1 MDEKIIGKPKSLY
14 DEFPRKGG
22 SSPTATHYCPGCGHG
37 IVHRL
42 IAEVLEEMDLLQKSI
57 AVAGTGCS
65 GGAYDYFDMD
75 AIHSAH
81 GRAPAVASGI
91 RRVRPEAVIFV
102 YQGDGD
108 IAAIGL
114 AETVHAALRG
124 ENFTVI
130 FANNALYGMTGGQ
143 AAPTTFEGMNTKT
156 PSNKFPLRLC
166 EMLTAVD
173 SAAYLARGSVHDPK
187 SILTT
192 KEYIR
197 RAFQTQLS
205 GGYSMV
211 EVLTPCPTNWRLNPV
226 AAMNYLK
233 ENMVNFFPVGE
244 FKMAG
249 DNK

>member
-1 MDEKIIGKPKSLY
+1 MKEGALAFK
-14 DEFPRKGG
+14 R
-22 SSPTATHYCPGCGHG
+22 PTGLTTTRTIYCPGCGHG

-42 IAEVLEEMDLLQKSI
+42 IAEVLGEMDLLQKSI

-65 GGAYDYFDMD
+65 GLLYEYFDMD

-114 AETVHAALRG
+114 DETVHAALRG

-143 AAPTTFEGMNTKT
+143 AAPTTFDGINTKT

-166 EMLTAVD
+166 EMLTTLD
-173 SAAYLARGSVHDPK
+173 SVAYLARGSVHDPK

-197 RAFQTQLS
+197 KAFQTQLT

-211 EVLTPCPTNWRLNPV
+211 EVLTPCPTNWGLNPI
-226 AAMNYLK
+226 AAMNYVK
-233 ENMVNFFPVGE
+233 ETMVNFFPLGE

-249 DNK
+249 ENR

>member
-1 MDEKIIGKPKSLY
+1 MKEGAPVFKRPAGLTEIRTI
-14 DEFPRKGG
+14 
-22 SSPTATHYCPGCGHG
+22 YCPGCGHG

-42 IAEVLEEMDLLQKSI
+42 IAEVLEEMDLLPKSI
-57 AVAGTGCS
+57 AVVGTGCS
-65 GGAYDYFDMD
+65 GAAYDYFNMD

-81 GRAPAVASGI
+81 GRAPAVASGV
-91 RRVRPEAVIFV
+91 RRVRPDSVIFV

-114 AETVHAALRG
+114 GETVHAALRG
-124 ENFTVI
+124 ENFTVV

-143 AAPTTFEGMNTKT
+143 AAPTTFEGITAKT

-173 SAAYLARGSVHDPK
+173 SVAYLARGSVHDPK
-187 SILTT
+187 SILAT

-197 RAFQTQLS
+197 KAFQTQLS

-211 EVLTPCPTNWRLNPV
+211 EVLMPCPTNWRMNPV

-233 ENMVNFFPVGE
+233 ETMVNFFPLGE